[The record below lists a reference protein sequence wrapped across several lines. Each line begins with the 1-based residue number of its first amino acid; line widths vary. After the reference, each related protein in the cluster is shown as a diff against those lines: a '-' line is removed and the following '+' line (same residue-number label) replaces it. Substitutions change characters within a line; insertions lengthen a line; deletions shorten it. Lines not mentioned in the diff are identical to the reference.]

1 MKNRELIAILSEL
14 DEDAEVFVMMQQKWP
29 FECSLAGVAVRE
41 DFSDGGDEE
50 ESTVAT
56 PSGATRGGER
66 ANDIFLV
73 EGAQLRYGSK
83 AAWDV
88 ARRQ

>member
-1 MKNRELIAILSEL
+1 MKKRELMAILSEL
-14 DEDAEVFVMMQQKWP
+14 DDDAEVYLMMQQKWP
-29 FECSLAGVAVRE
+29 FECSLAGVAVRK
-41 DFSDGGDEE
+41 DFTDSGDEE
-50 ESTVAT
+50 DCSVDA

-83 AAWDV
+83 AAWEV